1 MKRWLD
7 TLAARTVLLMLIGVG
22 IVHVASLY
30 AYQHALDRE
39 MSLASEARLADR
51 LLTIRRSVMRV
62 VPAERESVAHELS
75 GGPVEAHWSATER
88 ARAGG
93 PGAEIW
99 QGLRGRMKEQ
109 AADLIDDDDII
120 IGANRKSE
128 ADPHLALISLR
139 LPDESWVNIT
149 LFAPDARPQSSHGTW
164 LSTSLMA
171 AGVAA
176 ISVLVIGWMTKP
188 LRRFAEA
195 ARALYRGTDRVEM
208 PETGPQEIR
217 DVAVAFNEMQARIR
231 KLVAARTQTLAAVS
245 HDLKTPLTRMRLR
258 VEALAN
264 PAQAAGLLAD
274 IRDMERML
282 DQTLAHLRGD
292 RKDEDI
298 RPLDL
303 VALLA
308 TLADDAVDRGAK
320 ATLLTSAATV
330 IEGRPFALKRAF
342 GNLID
347 NAIKYGSGADIA
359 VEALDDAIRVTIT
372 DHGPGIPEDRM
383 AEMFEPFTRL
393 ETSRSQET
401 GGFGL
406 GLSIARDIITGH
418 GGGIDLANRE
428 TGGLRVTVHLPRRA
442 TDAA

>member
-1 MKRWLD
+1 MRRWFN

-39 MSLASEARLADR
+39 MSLANEARLADR

-88 ARAGG
+88 ARSGG
-93 PGAEIW
+93 PGAEAW
-99 QGLRGRMKEQ
+99 KGLHGRLKEQ
-109 AADLIDDDDII
+109 AADLVDDDIV
-120 IGANRKSE
+120 IGANRKTG

-139 LPDESWVNIT
+139 LPDESWINIT
-149 LFAPDARPQSSHGTW
+149 LFAPDARPQSTHGTW
-164 LSTSLMA
+164 VSTSLMA
-171 AGVAA
+171 LGVVA
-176 ISVLVIGWMTKP
+176 ISVLVIGWMTTP
-188 LRRFAEA
+188 LRRFAAA
-195 ARALYRGTDRVEM
+195 ARQLYHGTDRVEVA
-208 PETGPQEIR
+208 ETGPQEIR
-217 DVAVAFNEMQARIR
+217 DAAVAFNEMQARIR

-258 VEALAN
+258 AEVLADR
-264 PAQAAGLLAD
+264 AQAEGLVAD
-274 IRDMERML
+274 IREMERML

-292 RKDEDI
+292 RKDEET

-308 TLADDAVDRGAK
+308 TLADQAADRGGSA
-320 ATLLTSAATV
+320 LLIAPDTAV
-330 IEGRPFALKRAF
+330 VDGRPMALKRAF

-347 NAIKYGSGADIA
+347 NAIKYGGGAEIK
-359 VEALDDAIRVTIT
+359 VEPNRESIIVSISDG
-372 DHGPGIPEDRM
+372 GPGIPEDRM
-383 AEMFEPFTRL
+383 DEMFEPFTRL
-393 ETSRSQET
+393 ETSRSRET

-406 GLSIARDIITGH
+406 GLSIAHDIVEGH
-418 GGGIDLANRE
+418 GGTITLANRPE
-428 TGGLRVTVHLPRRA
+428 GGLRVTIRLPCRA
-442 TDAA
+442 TTPA

>member
-1 MKRWLD
+1 MRRWFD

-39 MSLASEARLADR
+39 MSLANEARLADR

-93 PGAEIW
+93 PGAESW
-99 QGLRGRMKEQ
+99 QGLRGRLRDQ
-109 AADLIDDDDII
+109 APELVDEDII
-120 IGANRKSE
+120 IGANRKAE
-128 ADPHLALISLR
+128 TDPHLALISLR
-139 LPDESWVNIT
+139 LPDESWINIT
-149 LFAPDARPQSSHGTW
+149 LFAPDARPQASHGTW
-164 LSTSLMA
+164 VSTSLMA
-171 AGVAA
+171 LGVVG

-188 LRRFAEA
+188 LRRFASA
-195 ARALYRGTDRVEM
+195 ARQLYQGTDRVEV

-217 DVAVAFNEMQARIR
+217 DAAIAFNEMQARIR

-258 VEALAN
+258 AEALADRT
-264 PAQAAGLLAD
+264 QAEGLIAD
-274 IRDMERML
+274 IREMERML

-292 RKDEDI
+292 RKDEET

-303 VALLA
+303 SALLA
-308 TLADDAVDRGAK
+308 TLSDQANDQGATTHLAASGAV
-320 ATLLTSAATV
+320 V
-330 IEGRPFALKRAF
+330 MEGRPLALKRAF

-347 NAIKYGSGADIA
+347 NAIKYGGLAEIE
-359 VEALDDAIRVTIT
+359 VETQGEAIIVTIA
-372 DHGPGIPEDRM
+372 DAGPGIPEHRM

-393 ETSRSQET
+393 ETSRSRET

-406 GLSIARDIITGH
+406 GLSIARDIVEGH
-418 GGGIDLANRE
+418 GGTIALANRPD
-428 TGGLRVTVHLPRRA
+428 GGLLATIRLPRRA
-442 TDAA
+442 NATA